1 MKILALETIGVSAS
15 VALLEDGVEVRT
27 VRLDAGEKSARALVP
42 AVQRLLGQAGWKAE
56 DIGLVAVAEGP
67 GSFTGLR
74 VGITFA
80 KTFAYT
86 VHAAVIGVLTLEALA
101 AGTPAECSPLSVAM
115 DAQRGDVVVQDFVF
129 QPGSQGGSEGE
140 STDGKEKGQG
150 ASDVVG
156 TSGVGAGGVGA
167 SGTGACGVGTS
178 GVGASEMGA
187 VSDEV
192 SGRNFTGEVLPIGGD
207 GDRSSAGVVPPIGEA
222 GGEQG
227 NAEEKPGKEPTE
239 TAGRWVAAG
248 ACRMVPFE
256 EWIAALPQG
265 TYLNSAILQRK
276 ARQIPAERLAFCV
289 APEYREPNP
298 VVIGRLAWE
307 RFQAGQPD
315 AIWTLLPVYS
325 RLAAAEERKKLRG

>member
-15 VALLEDGVEVRT
+15 VALLEDGMEVRT

-42 AVQRLLGQAGWKAE
+42 AVQRLLGQSGWKPE

-86 VHAAVIGVLTLEALA
+86 VHAAVIGVPTLEALA

-129 QPGSQGGSEGE
+129 QPGNQRGSVGAL
-140 STDGKEKGQG
+140 TTGKEGQG
-150 ASDVVG
+150 AS
-156 TSGVGAGGVGA
+156 GV
-167 SGTGACGVGTS
+167 
-178 GVGASEMGA
+178 
-187 VSDEV
+187 
-192 SGRNFTGEVLPIGGD
+192 I
-207 GDRSSAGVVPPIGEA
+207 SSAGEA

-227 NAEEKPGKEPTE
+227 NAEEKTGKEPME
-239 TAGRWVAAG
+239 TTGRWVAAG

-256 EWIAALPQG
+256 DWIATLPQG

-298 VVIGRLAWE
+298 VVIGQLAWE

>member
-42 AVQRLLGQAGWKAE
+42 AVQRLLGQAGWKPE

-86 VHAAVIGVLTLEALA
+86 VHAAVIGVPTLEALA
-101 AGTPAECSPLSVAM
+101 AGTPVECSPLSVAM
-115 DAQRGDVVVQDFVF
+115 DAQRGDVVVQDFMF
-129 QPGSQGGSEGE
+129 QPGSQGTLEGE
-140 STDGKEKGQG
+140 TTAGKEEGQG
-150 ASDVVG
+150 TTG
-156 TSGVGAGGVGA
+156 TGGA
-167 SGTGACGVGTS
+167 SGVSASGEVPSVGGTGSRNSTGEGPSSGEGTQSAS
-178 GVGASEMGA
+178 GVVQPTGGASVQSSTGT
-187 VSDEV
+187 VPPV
-192 SGRNFTGEVLPIGGD
+192 GEV
-207 GDRSSAGVVPPIGEA
+207 GEA
-222 GGEQG
+222 GGELG

-239 TAGRWVAAG
+239 TIGHWVATG

-256 EWIAALPQG
+256 EWIATLPQG

-276 ARQIPAERLAFCV
+276 ARQIPVERLAFCV
-289 APEYREPNP
+289 ASEYREPNP

-325 RLAAAEERKKLRG
+325 RLAAAEERKKLRQEG